1 MKSREIA
8 LSIDSRVENVS
19 LVGLAVHRICEDVG
33 FSSEDCYAL
42 ALCSVE
48 AVSNSVRH
56 AHGGEPGH
64 TVTLR
69 LTILPQRVE
78 IRVLDDG
85 SPVPLEKRAPPREL
99 EIDPEDPSSIP
110 EGGRGL
116 FLIHKLMDRVEY
128 GREGSSNVLLMT
140 KATTEPAG

>member
-1 MKSREIA
+1 MNSREIA
-8 LSIDSRVENVS
+8 LSIDTRVENVS
-19 LVGLAVHRICEDVG
+19 LVGLAVNRICEDVG
-33 FSSEDCYAL
+33 FGSEECYKL

-56 AHGGEPGH
+56 AHSCEPGH

-69 LTILPQRVE
+69 LTILPGRVE

-85 SPVPLEKRAPPREL
+85 SPVPLEKRAPRDIEL
-99 EIDPEDPSSIP
+99 DPEDPSSIP

-128 GREGSSNVLLMT
+128 GREGSNNVLLMT
-140 KATTEPAG
+140 KATPEPAG

>member
-1 MKSREIA
+1 VKKREIA
-8 LSIDSRVENVS
+8 LSIDSRLENVS
-19 LVGLAVHRICEDVG
+19 LVGLAVNRICEDVG
-33 FSSEDCYAL
+33 FSSEDCYTL

-85 SPVPLEKRAPPREL
+85 SPVPLEKRAPREL
-99 EIDPEDPSSIP
+99 EFDPEDPSSIP

-116 FLIHKLMDRVEY
+116 FLIHRLMDRVEY